1 MDSPRNTDRPDVLEP
16 DSGRRADHRGD
27 GDRGDGG
34 TGRRASDPDRGD
46 GRDLRDVLSRL
57 VVDDGGPEVTL
68 RAVARAAGGSDRL
81 VPALLAALDDGA
93 TAVRIGA
100 SWTLC
105 ALADDQPAT
114 VEYLT
119 ERVAER
125 AGDDAPF
132 EVRQV
137 LSYLRGRYPKRVAD
151 ALDVAAAQDS
161 LGEPTDGH
169 SRHGQVESPRRPET
183 AARSNSG
190 TRTGRPARA
199 DGAGSGHDESR
210 RIQTDGGVPAGAVA
224 DLGDGRQVVRPDRDN
239 GSQRPRPDRPPEPT
253 VAPGDSR
260 SRPTPQSQARARPDD
275 QSPAQRPTHPTDTDF
290 DGGSSPTTASPTDS
304 QTAESPATDSP
315 AEPDRSTP
323 ADPAAPPVTED
334 DHRPETPETFASI
347 AALSDFDRL
356 SAVARGVEDRYATG
370 YRCRAAVDEDERGVA
385 ARLFDR
391 PEASDRLDF
400 RAALSDALG
409 RWEALGDGDSVVTVV
424 DWGER
429 PRPWVAAQPVDA
441 SLADRGRPPVD
452 RAVDQAVALA
462 DALGHCHRHG
472 AVHGG
477 LDPKSVVY
485 PGDDLTGLDEPVLD
499 NPGLMGVFRR
509 YFEPADYLDP
519 RFAAPEYFDDDFGA
533 VDTAT
538 DVYGLGATCYFLLT
552 GRPPFDGSYSDVRRG
567 VLDGSPRA
575 PSAVADTVPADADP
589 VLAKALAKRKLKR
602 YDSVETFAADLRRVR
617 DRTD

>member
-1 MDSPRNTDRPDVLEP
+1 MDTPRDTDRPDVLERGG
-16 DSGRRADHRGD
+16 GRD
-27 GDRGDGG
+27 DRG
-34 TGRRASDPDRGD
+34 RA
-46 GRDLRDVLSRL
+46 DLRDVLSRL

-81 VPALLAALDDGA
+81 VPALLTALDDEA
-93 TAVRIGA
+93 TAVRVGA

-105 ALADDQPAT
+105 ALADDQPAA
-114 VEYLT
+114 VEFLT

-132 EVRQV
+132 EVGQV

-161 LGEPTDGH
+161 LGEPTSGH
-169 SRHGQVESPRRPET
+169 SPRGRVESPAGDAT
-183 AARSNSG
+183 A
-190 TRTGRPARA
+190 RTDGAARA
-199 DGAGSGHDESR
+199 DTPARTDGGETG
-210 RIQTDGGVPAGAVA
+210 RIRTDGGVPAGSVT
-224 DLGDGRQVVRPDRDN
+224 DLGDGRQVVRPDRGGD
-239 GSQRPRPDRPPEPT
+239 GGPRPVRPDRPPEPT
-253 VAPGDSR
+253 VTSADSR
-260 SRPTPQSQARARPDD
+260 SRPPVQSRSRARPDR
-275 QSPAQRPTHPTDTDF
+275 QSPAQRPTHPTDAGFGGNGAAEEPTADASVSGRTDSRESV
-290 DGGSSPTTASPTDS
+290 DGPTTTTPDTS
-304 QTAESPATDSP
+304 

-323 ADPAAPPVTED
+323 VDPAGPPAVED

-356 SAVARGVEDRYATG
+356 SAVAHGVEERYATG
-370 YRCRAAVDEDERGVA
+370 YRCRAAVEDDERGVA

-391 PEASDRLDF
+391 PEESDRLDF
-400 RAALSDALG
+400 RAALADALG
-409 RWEALGDGDSVVTVV
+409 RWEALGDGDSVVAVV

-429 PRPWVAAQPVDA
+429 PRPWVATQPVDA

-485 PGDDLTGLDEPVLD
+485 PGDGLTGLDEPILD

-538 DVYGLGATCYFLLT
+538 DVYGLGAVCYFLLT
-552 GRPPFDGSYSDVRRG
+552 GRPPFDGSYSAVRRG
-567 VLDGSPRA
+567 VLTASPDA
-575 PSAVADTVPADADP
+575 PSAVADAAPADADP

-602 YDSVETFAADLRRVR
+602 YDSVEAFAADLRRVR
-617 DRTD
+617 DRAD